1 MAIAVVTDTDS
12 SLSNQTA
19 SNFNIYHVPISIH
32 FGDEIMK
39 SNEDID
45 DSTLVARIESD
56 GVLPSTSA
64 PAPGEFSAAF
74 EKALQD
80 GADEIL
86 CLTVSGEVSATYKAA
101 LTAKEMMGDK
111 KITVFDTW
119 SVSMGQGFMAIKA
132 AQMAREDYS
141 IEKILE
147 EIIKVRENTHLFAS
161 LATLKYM
168 AMSGRVGAISAE
180 MAKMLS
186 IKPILTVKDGKLDL
200 LEKIRTQRK
209 AWQRLIELSKAR
221 LEGKELGDIYL
232 IHVAAEKEILEFEG
246 LLREQFPCPENLPV
260 TGLSPG
266 LAVHTGPGLVGL
278 AFVTHG

>member
-1 MAIAVVTDTDS
+1 MTIAVVTDTDS
-12 SLSNQTA
+12 SLSNETA
-19 SNFNIYHVPISIH
+19 ANLNIYHVPISIH
-32 FGDEIMK
+32 FGDEILK
-39 SNEDID
+39 SNIEVD
-45 DSTLVARIESD
+45 DAALVARIESE
-56 GVLPSTSA
+56 GVLPTTSA
-64 PAPGEFSAAF
+64 PAPGEFSAVFEEAF
-74 EKALQD
+74 RD

-101 LTAKEMMGDK
+101 LAAKEMMENK
-111 KITVFDTW
+111 KITVLDTW

-132 AQMAREDYS
+132 AEMAREDFP
-141 IEKILE
+141 LE
-147 EIIKVRENTHLFAS
+147 EIMEAVVGVRNNTHLFAS

-200 LEKIRTQRK
+200 LEKIRTRRK
-209 AWQRLIELSKAR
+209 AWQRLIELSKER
-221 LEGKELGDIYL
+221 LEDKELEEIYL
-232 IHVAAEKEILEFEG
+232 IHVDAEKQISEFES
-246 LLREQFPCPENLPV
+246 LLRDQIPCPKNMPV

>member
-12 SLSNQTA
+12 SLSNEMA
-19 SNFNIYHVPISIH
+19 ANLNIYHVPISIH
-32 FGDEIMK
+32 FGDEILK
-39 SNEDID
+39 SNMEVD
-45 DSTLVARIESD
+45 DAALVARIENEK
-56 GVLPSTSA
+56 VLPTTSA
-64 PAPGEFSAAF
+64 PAPGEFSAVFEEAF
-74 EKALQD
+74 QD

-101 LTAKEMMGDK
+101 LTAKEMMKDK
-111 KITVFDTW
+111 KITVVDTW
-119 SVSMGQGFMAIKA
+119 SVSLGQGFMVIKA
-132 AQMAREDYS
+132 AEMARKNSSLED
-141 IEKILE
+141 ILE
-147 EIIKVRENTHLFAS
+147 AVIDVRNNTHLFAS

-209 AWQRLIELSKAR
+209 AWLRLIELSKER
-221 LEGKELGDIYL
+221 LEDKELEQIYL
-232 IHVAAEKEILEFEG
+232 IHVAAEKEVADFERM
-246 LLREQFPCPENLPV
+246 LREQIPCPKNIPV

-266 LAVHTGPGLVGL
+266 LSVHTGPGLVGL